1 MNEHNPYEPP
11 RAVVADAANGQ
22 ELADLGERLGAA
34 VLDVVIM
41 MAVVLPVMF
50 IGGYFQAVM
59 ETASR
64 GEQLPLLQQF
74 KWGAIGIVLF
84 YLVQSV
90 PLRASG
96 QTWGKRVLKIKIV
109 DLEGHQPT
117 FGRLAG
123 LRYLPVQLVNM
134 IPFVGGLIALVDTLM
149 IFRSDRR
156 CAHDLIA
163 GTRVVKAR

>member
-11 RAVVADAANGQ
+11 RAVVADAANGP
-22 ELADLGERLGAA
+22 ELAGLGERLGAA
-34 VLDVVIM
+34 VLDSVIM
-41 MAVVLPVMF
+41 LAMVLPVMF
-50 IGGYFQAVM
+50 LVGYFQAAMDAV
-59 ETASR
+59 SR
-64 GEQLPLLQQF
+64 GEQLPLLLQF

-84 YLVQSV
+84 YLVQSF

-109 DLEGHQPT
+109 DLDGNQPS

-123 LRYLPVQLVNM
+123 LRYLPVQVANM
-134 IPFVGGLIALVDTLM
+134 IPFVGGLIVTVDMLM
-149 IFRSDRR
+149 IFRRDRR